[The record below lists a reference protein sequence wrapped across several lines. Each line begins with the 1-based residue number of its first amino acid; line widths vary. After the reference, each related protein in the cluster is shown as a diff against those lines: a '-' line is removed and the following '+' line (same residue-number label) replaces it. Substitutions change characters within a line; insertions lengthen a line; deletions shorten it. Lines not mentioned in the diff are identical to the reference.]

1 MKRQINLHPYNINL
15 NYPWNISNL
24 YEYSKTVVHTTRSN
38 LPSLRRIRTLHGSRL
53 NSREFSFPEFPAK
66 LIGTRNQTR
75 LPDVIYPHD
84 NYIASKEKETVR
96 SDRGSTESRRQRE
109 RIVEGG
115 GGAQPQLINRGVTC
129 IIVTIMM
136 MLVRSL

>member
-1 MKRQINLHPYNINL
+1 MEYFKFVRIFENGSTYNTI
-15 NYPWNISNL
+15 
-24 YEYSKTVVHTTRSN
+24 E
-38 LPSLRRIRTLHGSRL
+38 PSLPPADSNLHGSRL

-84 NYIASKEKETVR
+84 NYIASKKKETVR

>member
-1 MKRQINLHPYNINL
+1 MEYFKFVRIFENGSTYNTI
-15 NYPWNISNL
+15 
-24 YEYSKTVVHTTRSN
+24 E
-38 LPSLRRIRTLHGSRL
+38 PSLPPADSNLHGSRL

-115 GGAQPQLINRGVTC
+115 GGGATAIDKP
-129 IIVTIMM
+129 
-136 MLVRSL
+136 RSHVHYCDDNDDVSAFVITEPTAAL